1 MNDAPSQAATRP
13 LSRLQPAGLLWLAFA
28 TLGAGV
34 FFWQGI
40 ETLLIA
46 WQQPEYSHGPL
57 IPVLSAILFLRQLK
71 DEPIVTGPV
80 NRIPGLLLM
89 GLSLILALF
98 GKMAEIGDVTA
109 YALILWVGAVLLIS
123 FGWEQGRRF
132 WPPVVHLAFMLPL
145 PGVLYYKYSTD
156 LQFISSELGVWFLKL
171 MNVPVFL
178 DGNVI
183 DLGVLKLHVAE
194 ACSGLRY
201 LFPILSFS
209 YIFAV
214 LFQGPMTHKAILLLA
229 AAPISVLMNSVRI
242 ALAGLIVQEFGEG
255 HLEGFSHFFE
265 GWVIFV
271 LCVLL
276 LFALARLLLL
286 FRPGRPS
293 LVDAMDLEF
302 SGLIDQSRRLL
313 LVEPSRALAAAA
325 IITAL
330 AAAAWQVSPGGRTIT
345 PDRNTFATFPERLG
359 DWTVGRQEFLSPDI
373 AAALNPSDYLLTHL
387 TNPAGERVDI
397 FLSWFADQTVSGAHS
412 PEVCLPGSGWEFSTL
427 DRIDLG
433 PALGLARPYPVNR
446 AILQFGEERL
456 LAYYF
461 FRQNGRQVAWDF
473 GSKLWLLWD
482 GVIDGRK
489 DGGLVRII
497 TPLQRGENPAAA
509 DRRLQDALRQM
520 EPVLPDYLPG

>member
-1 MNDAPSQAATRP
+1 MNDAPAHLPDRF
-13 LSRLQPAGLLWLAFA
+13 LSRAQPAGLFWLAFA
-28 TLGAGV
+28 TLGACV

-40 ETLLIA
+40 ETLVIS

-71 DEPIVTGPV
+71 DEPILTGPV
-80 NRIPGLLLM
+80 NRLPGLALM
-89 GLSLILALF
+89 VLSLILALF

-109 YALILWVGAVLLIS
+109 YALILWVGAVLLVC

-145 PGVLYYKYSTD
+145 PGVLYYKVSTE

-171 MNVPVFL
+171 LNVPVFL

-214 LFQGPMTHKAILLLA
+214 LFQGPMTHKAILLLS

-242 ALAGLIVQEFGEG
+242 AMAGLIVQYFGVD
-255 HLEGFSHFFE
+255 HVEGFSHFFE
-265 GWVIFV
+265 GWVIFI

-276 LFALARLLLL
+276 LFLLARILLL

-302 SGLIDQSRRLL
+302 SGLVEQSRRLF
-313 LVEPSRALAAAA
+313 LVEPSRALAATA

-330 AAAAWQVSPGGRTIT
+330 AAGIWHVSPGGRTVEPERLDFAAF
-345 PDRNTFATFPERLG
+345 PDRLG
-359 DWTVGRQEFLSPDI
+359 DWTVGRRDSLDPVIER
-373 AAALNPSDYLLTHL
+373 ALNPQDYLLTSL
-387 TNPAGERVDI
+387 TNPAGEKVDI
-397 FLSWFADQTVSGAHS
+397 FLSWFADQTISGAHS
-412 PEVCLPGSGWEFSTL
+412 PEVCLPGSGWEFASL

-433 PALGLARPYPVNR
+433 PTLGFDRSYVVNR
-446 AILQFGEERL
+446 AILQFGENRL

-482 GVIDGRK
+482 GVLDGRK

-497 TPLQRGENPAAA
+497 TPLARGEDPAAA
-509 DRRLQDALRQM
+509 DRRLQDALLRM
-520 EPVLPDYLPG
+520 EPVLADYLPN

>member
-1 MNDAPSQAATRP
+1 MNDAPAQAPARL
-13 LSRLQPAGLLWLAFA
+13 LSRLQPAGLFWLAFA

-46 WQQPEYSHGPL
+46 WKQPEYSHGPL

-80 NRIPGLLLM
+80 NRVPGLLLM

-109 YALILWVGAVLLIS
+109 YAMILWVGAVLLVS

-132 WPPVVHLAFMLPL
+132 WPPIVHLAFMLPL
-145 PGVLYYKYSTD
+145 PGVLYYKVSTD
-156 LQFISSELGVWFLKL
+156 LQFISSELGVWFLRL

-265 GWVIFV
+265 GWVIFI
-271 LCVLL
+271 LCVLM
-276 LFALARLLLL
+276 LFALARVLLL

-302 SGLIDQSRRLL
+302 SGLVEQSRRLL
-313 LVEPSRALAAAA
+313 LVEPSRALAATAL
-325 IITAL
+325 ITAL
-330 AAAAWQVSPGGRTIT
+330 AAAAWQVSPGGRTVT
-345 PDRNTFATFPERLG
+345 PERTTFAAFPEHLG
-359 DWTVGRQEFLSPDI
+359 DWTVGQRDFLTPDI
-373 AAALNPSDYLLTHL
+373 EAALNPQDYLLTHL

-433 PALGLARPYPVNR
+433 PALGLSKPYPVNR

-482 GVIDGRK
+482 GVFDGRK

-497 TPLQRGENPAAA
+497 TPLAHGEDPVKA
-509 DRRLQDALRQM
+509 DLRLQGALVQM
-520 EPVLPDYLPG
+520 EPILADYLPD

>member
-1 MNDAPSQAATRP
+1 MEPAVPQTLRIG
-13 LSRLQPAGLLWLAFA
+13 LSRQGLHGIGWLILA
-28 TLGAGV
+28 TLGALA

-40 ETLLIA
+40 ETLLVA

-71 DEPIVTGPV
+71 GEPILSGPV
-80 NRIPGLLLM
+80 NRIPGLLLLA
-89 GLSLILALF
+89 LSLLLGLF

-109 YALILWVGAVLLIS
+109 YALILWVGAVLLIC
-123 FGWEQGRRF
+123 FGWDQGKRF

-145 PGVLYYKYSTD
+145 PGVLYYKASTE
-156 LQFISSELGVWFLKL
+156 LQFISSELGVWFLKML
-171 MNVPVFL
+171 GVPVFL

-214 LFQGPMTHKAILLLA
+214 LFQGPMTHKAILLLS

-242 ALAGLIVQEFGEG
+242 ALAGVIVQYAGVE
-255 HLEGFSHFFE
+255 HVQGFSHFFE
-265 GWVIFV
+265 GWVIFL
-271 LCVLL
+271 LCVLI

-293 LVDAMDLEF
+293 LIDAMDLEF
-302 SGLIDQSRRLL
+302 SGLVEQSRRIA
-313 LVEPSRALAAAA
+313 LVEPSRALAGMAVLTLVAAA
-325 IITAL
+325 L
-330 AAAAWQVSPGGRTIT
+330 WQVSPGARTVT
-345 PDRNTFATFPERLG
+345 PDRSAFAAFPPALG
-359 DWTVGRQEFLSPDI
+359 QWDMGARQSLPPDI
-373 AAALNPSDYLLTHL
+373 AAALNPQDYILSSATDG
-387 TNPAGERVDI
+387 AGNRVDLFI
-397 FLSWFADQTVSGAHS
+397 SWFADQTVSGAHS
-412 PEVCLPGSGWEFSTL
+412 PEVCLPGSGWEFAAL

-433 PALGLARPYPVNR
+433 PSLGLQRAYPVNR
-446 AILQFGEERL
+446 AILQFGEDRL

-489 DGGLVRII
+489 DGGLVRLI
-497 TPLQRGENPAAA
+497 TPLARGEDPAQA
-509 DRRLQDALRQM
+509 DARLQDFLRNL
-520 EPVLPDYLPG
+520 EPVLPDYLPD

>member
-145 PGVLYYKYSTD
+145 PGVLYYKVSTD

-214 LFQGPMTHKAILLLA
+214 LFQGPMTHKAILLLS

-302 SGLIDQSRRLL
+302 SGLVEQSRRLL

-359 DWTVGRQEFLSPDI
+359 DWTVGRNRPMDPKVADILKADDYRSAILSREG
-373 AAALNPSDYLLTHL
+373 AS
-387 TNPAGERVDI
+387 VDL
-397 FLSWFADQTVSGAHS
+397 FVAWFSDQTSSGAHS
-412 PEVCLPGSGWEFSTL
+412 PEICLPSAGWEFEYIKRQ
-427 DRIDLG
+427 DIG
-433 PALGLARPYPVNR
+433 PKLGLSETFMANLMVIQY
-446 AILQFGEERL
+446 GEQRMMGLYWFE
-456 LAYYF
+456 
-461 FRQNGRQVAWDF
+461 QNGRRIAWDA
-473 GSKLWLLWD
+473 GSKFTLLWD
-482 GVIDGRK
+482 GTIHGRR
-489 DGGLVRII
+489 DGGIVRLL
-497 TPLQRGENPAAA
+497 TPIGPGDSDTEAEARLLDVARG
-509 DRRLQDALRQM
+509 L
-520 EPVLPDYLPG
+520 EPILHNFIPD